1 MTCRRTFDKLDK
13 LNEYFGSKN
22 LIQRIRTKFAFHSD
36 TESVALAYSSLPSVF
51 KSVEY
56 LSEYV
61 GHTLFHTSETVGFIA
76 IVGVRKDNWQ
86 EALDQIIQEI
96 TEIFFIFEI
105 FITGFFNIIYKRH
118 LAPGGQLRLDP
129 RNPRRS
135 PHGSAGRCQQA
146 FGGQLFLGK
155 QAVETGCKVRAAL
168 DYGSCPLLQIGLHLF
183 GRRVGRLP
191 QHDVVHDGL

>member
-1 MTCRRTFDKLDK
+1 
-13 LNEYFGSKN
+13 LNKYFGSKN

-61 GHTLFHTSETVGFIA
+61 GHTLFHTSETLGFIA
-76 IVGVRKDNWQ
+76 IAGDRKDNWQ

-118 LAPGGQLRLDP
+118 LGVSPEHLKAISIKDDPSVDDMRMPFFCLPPRGGSTIASFVTAWTPTLIRD
-129 RNPRRS
+129 RDRDS
-135 PHGSAGRCQQA
+135 PCANQPPIAWHIRFRAAVAGREHP
-146 FGGQLFLGK
+146 
-155 QAVETGCKVRAAL
+155 VTGR
-168 DYGSCPLLQIGLHLF
+168 
-183 GRRVGRLP
+183 
-191 QHDVVHDGL
+191 